1 MLIAACVLKVTW
13 SPIFSSPVDD
23 FKSPKYVGSHSEIFQ
38 DLNLQLYLPLMAG
51 KVWWMGKGRD
61 EKLGPHPRWPAA

>member
-1 MLIAACVLKVTW
+1 MLIATCVLKVTW

-23 FKSPKYVGSHSEIFQ
+23 FKSLKYVGSHSEIFQ

-51 KVWWMGKGRD
+51 KVW
-61 EKLGPHPRWPAA
+61 